1 MKTVNLHVL
10 TLLSLLA
17 AATMT
22 RAAETKH
29 PATPW
34 KITGQLEE
42 ACTCNAACPCWFD
55 SKPTQE
61 TCGGHQVLFIE
72 KGRYG
77 NVPLAGLAIANTVQ
91 SPEGKT
97 MMGSVGKWNFS
108 YLYVD
113 AKATPEQRH
122 ALEEIGKAVLPFG
135 ASPKTKIR
143 YVPITRTVRGNEH
156 DITIGKI
163 GTFHGHLL
171 AGGLGGAPK
180 IVNPPGAD
188 PIHHEYQQG
197 KTTKFTYSDAGQSWD
212 TKNSN
217 YMLGSFSVDSGQ
229 YAKFSAGL
237 AQKMGAMKK

>member
-1 MKTVNLHVL
+1 MKTVNAYVL
-10 TLLSLLA
+10 TVLFIHT

-22 RAAETKH
+22 LAVETKH
-29 PATPW
+29 QAKPW

-42 ACTCNAACPCWFD
+42 ACTCNGACPCWFD
-55 SKPTQE
+55 SKPTKA

-72 KGRYG
+72 KGKYG
-77 NVPLAGLAIANTVQ
+77 KVPLAGLAIANTVQ

-97 MMGSVGKWNFS
+97 MMGSFGNWNFS

-113 AKATPEQRH
+113 AKATPEQRQ
-122 ALEEIGKAVLPFG
+122 ALEEIGKVVLPYG

-143 YVPITRTVRGNEH
+143 YVPITRTFSGKEH
-156 DITIGKI
+156 KITIGEV

-171 AGGLGGAPK
+171 EGGLGGTPK

-197 KTTKFTYSDAGQSWD
+197 KTTKFTYNDAGQSWD
-212 TKNSN
+212 TKDSN
-217 YMLGSFSVDSGQ
+217 YMLGTFTVDSDQ

-237 AQKMGAMKK
+237 AQKMAGMKK